1 MSQDRIFISYDHHSL
16 EVITPDVE
24 LIGESGLA
32 CWHDKRLEGGSDWQ
46 NEIATAIQ
54 SAPAVVCFLSQ
65 RFLQSEHCMNEVSFA
80 VGCGKPLL
88 PVFQQHLDLPPGLQL
103 VLGRVQAIKKYQLDE
118 ADYREKL
125 IEALRAIVG
134 LSLSGNNT
142 TDAPKDITGSLEEW
156 RDTLEARRKLEVA
169 AQREN
174 SSIFIAPFKALSKD
188 ASDSYIA
195 EALFE
200 DLTMYLSRNPDISVL
215 SAGADTKALPPIDA
229 ATTAN
234 ANYLVQGSVTIRG
247 ENLTIGA
254 RLVDVHST
262 ATVWSERYQSDVD
275 SVFDVQGSII
285 RKLAGVLGPAIWHSE
300 GQRLSQQSP
309 SNTQVWQLTHRAN
322 YEQFNLYTR
331 QTSTQAEKL
340 TRQALAI
347 DPDYSLALSTLA
359 QILAN
364 RVSQCLAEDPARQL
378 AEAQELSSRALAL
391 APRDARVLL
400 FAAVVEGAA
409 GHIDQ
414 ALYLA
419 QSARELDPV
428 VGAMGFIGL
437 LLIKDGQPEQSFP
450 YIREEIDRDPQSGR
464 RYLALFNLAIAHI
477 AMEEQDE
484 ALVLLKQSKSLHP
497 TDHLT
502 LVVFSCCLYLRG
514 DLAQAD
520 LNFIKARKIEGQVPI
535 DRYADRFA
543 QLIKNA
549 APLTAMQD
557 ALHTLAERTMSLS

>member
-24 LIGESGLA
+24 LIEESGLA

-285 RKLAGVLGPAIWHSE
+285 RKLAEVLGPAIWHSE

>member
-1 MSQDRIFISYDHHSL
+1 
-16 EVITPDVE
+16 
-24 LIGESGLA
+24 
-32 CWHDKRLEGGSDWQ
+32 
-46 NEIATAIQ
+46 
-54 SAPAVVCFLSQ
+54 
-65 RFLQSEHCMNEVSFA
+65 MNEVSFA

-215 SAGADTKALPPIDA
+215 SAGADTKALSPIDA

>member
-215 SAGADTKALPPIDA
+215 SAGADTKALSPIDA